1 MLVKEDVNFIIE
13 TNIVADDCPCPEL
26 IEKYG
31 SVLPYENDSFDMKLM
46 LAMLW
51 LYCDAKKSLEFFKRI
66 LVEKPGDSRA
76 KEIVSTIERKIK
88 STNTLTH

>member
-1 MLVKEDVNFIIE
+1 
-13 TNIVADDCPCPEL
+13 
-26 IEKYG
+26 
-31 SVLPYENDSFDMKLM
+31 M

-66 LVEKPGDSRA
+66 LIEEPSDLRM
-76 KEIVSTIERKIK
+76 KEIVSSIEKNIK